1 MRLKDIDFKQT
12 IGMRIIKTALAVTIG
27 LYLSMLLNLNS
38 PIFTSIASI
47 TSMKPSFAE
56 SFKDVKKRMFTA
68 IFGVSLGFILGSIN
82 VPEYISPFVAGF
94 GIIIIIYILQ
104 VFKIKDM
111 ASMSCI
117 VFIASFLS
125 NTDKIIYGV
134 NRIVGTFLGIV
145 VGVAINYLISSPDI
159 YEDFIEEAKKT
170 TKIATNTSKELFLY
184 KGIRDISAFEMSYHK
199 TDKFFGLLLKEL
211 DTPIHGKINLSLS
224 KNIIKLLTN
233 IDLRLNLLS
242 NIKKGPNISDENIDL
257 IADIYKYTILFPG
270 ELYGDLNTVYN
281 YHMNVIFKNIK
292 ELNMLIGENN
302 GQRNKQTAKWK

>member
-1 MRLKDIDFKQT
+1 MDFKEIEMKQT
-12 IGMRIIKTALAVTIG
+12 IGMRTIKTALAVTIG
-27 LYLSMLLNLNS
+27 LYLSMLFNLNS

-56 SFKDVKKRMFTA
+56 SFSDVKKRMFTA

-82 VPEYISPFVAGF
+82 VSEYISPFIAGL

-104 VFKIKDM
+104 VFKIRDM

-145 VGVAINYLISSPDI
+145 VGVLVNYLISSPNI
-159 YEDFIEEAKKT
+159 YEDFLEVSRHANN
-170 TKIATNTSKELFLY
+170 IATLTARELFLSKDNHNISEFEIAY
-184 KGIRDISAFEMSYHK
+184 KKVEK
-199 TDKFFGLLLKEL
+199 TFGLLIKEL
-211 DTPIHGKINLSLS
+211 DTPMHGKINLELS
-224 KNIIKLLTN
+224 KTIMKLLTN

-242 NIKKGPNISDENIDL
+242 NIKKGPEMNEENIEL
-257 IADIYKYTILFPG
+257 IKKLYNYSILFPG
-270 ELYGDLNTVYN
+270 DLEGDLNTVYN
-281 YHMNVIFKNIK
+281 YHMNVIIKNID
-292 ELNMLIGENN
+292 ELNKLIGE
-302 GQRNKQTAKWK
+302 